1 MPDEQSSHSGSPS
14 SDTGLRPT
22 PGLEIVEGREF
33 LAENVAISG
42 RHFIR
47 CSFNFCNLIYAGGP
61 VGLVECGG
69 THNELVEVGPVKE
82 AIEGHGPEAIR
93 DKILRYWKDVRR
105 GLNLEIP
112 ATGAPSGTA
121 GVSKRTESSETPGNS
136 EES

>member
-1 MPDEQSSHSGSPS
+1 MSEEQPEEQSSSSGSFPS
-14 SDTGLRPT
+14 DGGLRPV

-69 THNELVEVGPVKE
+69 TNNELIEVGPVKE
-82 AIEGHGPEAIR
+82 AITGYGSEAIR
-93 DKILRYWKDVRR
+93 DKMLRYWKDVRR
-105 GLNLEIP
+105 GLNLEVP
-112 ATGAPSGTA
+112 ETGAPSGSA
-121 GVSKRTESSETPGNS
+121 GAGSDPASREA
-136 EES
+136 